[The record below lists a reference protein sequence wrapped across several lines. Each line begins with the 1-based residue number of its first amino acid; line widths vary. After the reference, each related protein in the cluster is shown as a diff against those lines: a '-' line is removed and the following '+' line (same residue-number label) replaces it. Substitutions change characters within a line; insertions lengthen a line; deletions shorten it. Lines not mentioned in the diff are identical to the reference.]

1 MNEFVYYYG
10 MTVVRIVMVAASFGA
25 GFLIGWL
32 LSPNSA
38 GFRKVATYV
47 IAAVLVLAA
56 IFMNNIIGWNAALL
70 LAIIAFGVGLA
81 FWLGGVTANAFKM
94 PDTFGSSR
102 WATKVDLK
110 ESDLYGTDG
119 IRIGKAMN
127 EDGELD
133 WVSYK
138 SDRHLLTVAPTR
150 SGKGTTQIITNLLTY
165 EGSMLVIDPK
175 GENAMITAKRRME
188 MGQEVYVVNP
198 WGIVDIEG
206 VEQATFNPMDWLDL
220 RDIDMSENT
229 MIMADALVM
238 GNNHSD
244 SFWDEESKALLQGLI
259 AYVAYSPDEDGNRH
273 LGRVREL
280 LNENADDLTKLFK
293 KMENSSFPI
302 VKSTGARSGQKEAKL
317 LANVLASTQAH
328 THFLDSKRLRDNMM
342 TSSFKFEDLKTKP
355 MTIYLVLPA
364 DRMNTF
370 GRWLR
375 LLVQQALTVNARNIE
390 EKPEKPVLFVL
401 DEFAALGRLNMVE
414 QAYGLMA
421 GFGMQLWGIVQ
432 DLSQLERIYGEG
444 WQSFIANAGMIN
456 YFGSSDQKTAQYFS
470 SMCGEKTV
478 WSLSS
483 AISHTFG
490 TNSGPNG
497 GTSSNSTSYSDT
509 QSTAQRKLAYPDEL
523 MRLKGNEQ
531 IAFIENMY
539 PLRADKVRWHDD
551 PELKPLGVDLQ
562 AEPVLAQAAE

>member
-1 MNEFVYYYG
+1 
-10 MTVVRIVMVAASFGA
+10 
-25 GFLIGWL
+25 
-32 LSPNSA
+32 
-38 GFRKVATYV
+38 
-47 IAAVLVLAA
+47 
-56 IFMNNIIGWNAALL
+56 
-70 LAIIAFGVGLA
+70 
-81 FWLGGVTANAFKM
+81 
-94 PDTFGSSR
+94 
-102 WATKVDLK
+102 
-110 ESDLYGTDG
+110 
-119 IRIGKAMN
+119 
-127 EDGELD
+127 
-133 WVSYK
+133 
-138 SDRHLLTVAPTR
+138 
-150 SGKGTTQIITNLLTY
+150 
-165 EGSMLVIDPK
+165 
-175 GENAMITAKRRME
+175 
-188 MGQEVYVVNP
+188 
-198 WGIVDIEG
+198 
-206 VEQATFNPMDWLDL
+206 
-220 RDIDMSENT
+220 
-229 MIMADALVM
+229 
-238 GNNHSD
+238 
-244 SFWDEESKALLQGLI
+244 
-259 AYVAYSPDEDGNRH
+259 
-273 LGRVREL
+273 
-280 LNENADDLTKLFK
+280 
-293 KMENSSFPI
+293 
-302 VKSTGARSGQKEAKL
+302 
-317 LANVLASTQAH
+317 
-328 THFLDSKRLRDNMM
+328 MM

-490 TNSGPNG
+490 TNTGPNG

-551 PELKPLGVDLQ
+551 PELKALGVDLQ
-562 AEPVLAQAAE
+562 AEPVQAQAAE